1 MEAVD
6 GNEGGRDGGH
16 EDEDVGVGMDA
27 RHGDGD
33 LMERYVLRSRI
44 AMERY
49 EDKEKM
55 SPAKTYPL
63 KISFVTNRRMV

>member
-16 EDEDVGVGMDA
+16 EDEDVSVGMDA

-33 LMERYVLRSRI
+33 LMSIFLC
-44 AMERY
+44 
-49 EDKEKM
+49 
-55 SPAKTYPL
+55 
-63 KISFVTNRRMV
+63 